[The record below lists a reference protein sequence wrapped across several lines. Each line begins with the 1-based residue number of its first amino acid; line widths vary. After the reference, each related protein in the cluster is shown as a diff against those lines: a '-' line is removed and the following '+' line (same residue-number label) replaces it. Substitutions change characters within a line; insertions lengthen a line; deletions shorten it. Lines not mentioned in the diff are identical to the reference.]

1 MTTATTTARTMLG
14 RLRPRRNPWRHPWF
28 LEGFTWLYLIW
39 SLVPVALAVLFSFN
53 NGRSQSVWQGF
64 SWRWY
69 YADPVNSVLHDPN
82 LHAAVVQTIRLSVY
96 VTLITVPLGVA
107 FALGINRWRG
117 LVAATSNFIMIL
129 SFVIPELIF
138 GVAMFFVFTK
148 LFTAVGLGTLAEV
161 LALVTWNVS
170 WPALIVQARLV
181 TLGRQYEEAAADLG
195 ATPLQV
201 TYRVLWPLLSPAI
214 FASAVLVFSGVI
226 DDFVLV
232 DLLSS
237 RQHPDVGVH
246 LRAVA
251 RRQRRSRAER
261 ARHDHAGHV
270 VRHRDR
276 RLPRLPLPD
285 PRRTGQRD
293 RRPHHDRRRRLTVP
307 AGFSHYYPERPGLSR
322 TARARAPPW
331 PYPPTEGDAVLED
344 LQVDDSDMP
353 AIGLVPPGVSWEQVR
368 DHIKIAHHPLL
379 TRPDGGDQYA
389 GAYWTGTDMVVV
401 EDLGPDQDQAIDEF
415 RASLQEHGEV

>member
-1 MTTATTTARTMLG
+1 MTTAATRSPVQADEAQAGRTILT

-69 YADPVNSVLHDPN
+69 FADPVNSVLHNPD
-82 LHAAVVQTIRLSVY
+82 LHAAVIQTLRLSVY

-107 FALGINRWRG
+107 FALGIHRWRG
-117 LVAATSNFIMIL
+117 PVASSFSFVMIL

-148 LFTAVGLGTLAEV
+148 LFTPVGLGSLAEV
-161 LALVTWNVS
+161 LALVTWNLS

-181 TLGRQYEEAAADLG
+181 TIGRQYEEAAADLG
-195 ATPLQV
+195 ATPWQV
-201 TYRVLWPLLSPAI
+201 TYRVMIRLLTPAI

-237 RQHPDVGVH
+237 NSSNTPMSVYIYAQQRGGNGGPALNALGTIMLVMSFV
-246 LRAVA
+246 VA
-251 RRQRRSRAER
+251 I
-261 ARHDHAGHV
+261 
-270 VRHRDR
+270 
-276 RLPRLPLPD
+276 
-285 PRRTGQRD
+285 
-293 RRPHHDRRRRLTVP
+293 
-307 AGFSHYYPERPGLSR
+307 
-322 TARARAPPW
+322 
-331 PYPPTEGDAVLED
+331 
-344 LQVDDSDMP
+344 
-353 AIGLVPPGVSWEQVR
+353 IGYLGYRW
-368 DHIKIAHHPLL
+368 L
-379 TRPDGGDQYA
+379 TRGERGSSLDALTTIA
-389 GAYWTGTDMVVV
+389 GEG
-401 EDLGPDQDQAIDEF
+401 
-415 RASLQEHGEV
+415 